1 MGKAPAVRLIPAI
14 VWHPVDAPGTT
25 LDERLLRLLAAIGRH
40 ATLRAAAAATGL
52 SYRAAWGL
60 LADTARLLGV
70 SLVELHQGRGARLT
84 PAGRQLLDANERL
97 LQRLQNESVAIHLPL
112 DKAAPRR
119 APGRPPL
126 TISASHDLLLA
137 AFCEQWARP
146 EGIVNDLVFRG
157 SLESLKALARGD
169 ADIAGFH
176 SVAPLGD
183 GLHCGVRR
191 LLDPRRDVLL
201 RFAEREQGL
210 IVPKGNPRGL
220 RSLPDVAAQQ
230 VLFVNRQRGS
240 GTRALI
246 DELLREAG
254 IEPTSIR
261 GYETEEYT
269 HLAVAATIAAGHAEA
284 GVGLRAAAVRFGL
297 DFVPLR
303 KEVYWLALRSK
314 RVDSEPVR
322 RLRAGLAGEPLHAAA
337 RGLPGYSIEGAGAIT
352 RLANA

>member
-1 MGKAPAVRLIPAI
+1 LRLAARGLRASSPLPGPTLVPARRSEYHADFDPLFPDVRESRGPSPAPAMGKAPAVRLIPAI

-40 ATLRAAAAATGL
+40 APLRAAAAATGL

-146 EGIVNDLVFRG
+146 E
-157 SLESLKALARGD
+157 
-169 ADIAGFH
+169 
-176 SVAPLGD
+176 
-183 GLHCGVRR
+183 
-191 LLDPRRDVLL
+191 
-201 RFAEREQGL
+201 
-210 IVPKGNPRGL
+210 
-220 RSLPDVAAQQ
+220 
-230 VLFVNRQRGS
+230 
-240 GTRALI
+240 
-246 DELLREAG
+246 
-254 IEPTSIR
+254 
-261 GYETEEYT
+261 
-269 HLAVAATIAAGHAEA
+269 
-284 GVGLRAAAVRFGL
+284 
-297 DFVPLR
+297 
-303 KEVYWLALRSK
+303 
-314 RVDSEPVR
+314 
-322 RLRAGLAGEPLHAAA
+322 
-337 RGLPGYSIEGAGAIT
+337 
-352 RLANA
+352 